1 MTERGIDSDI
11 LNDKARDALRQTE
24 LGVPLSVQQ
33 RLAAARRAAV
43 AEAERPQPVPWG
55 RLAGSGALA
64 SAALVLVLALMLP
77 GTGTQSLPALE
88 EAEMAAAQNAELL
101 EELEF
106 VAWMLAEESADDSPG
121 KG

>member
-64 SAALVLVLALMLP
+64 SAALVLALMLP